1 MDVLGYFG
9 KSFRELRMARGKDSV
24 GIRWEGP
31 VLSGRQT
38 VEGSLQG
45 EPVPRC
51 KESCG
56 YERDENGRLK
66 PEIRTSPGAIPIRY
80 DGGDGRG

>member
-9 KSFRELRMARGKDSV
+9 KPFRELRMPRGKDSV
-24 GIRWEGP
+24 GIRWDGP

-38 VEGSLQG
+38 VEGSLRG
-45 EPVPRC
+45 EPVARVN
-51 KESCG
+51 ENSG
-56 YERDENGRLK
+56 YVRDEDGRLK
-66 PEIRTSPGAIPIRY
+66 PEIRTRPGAIPIRY